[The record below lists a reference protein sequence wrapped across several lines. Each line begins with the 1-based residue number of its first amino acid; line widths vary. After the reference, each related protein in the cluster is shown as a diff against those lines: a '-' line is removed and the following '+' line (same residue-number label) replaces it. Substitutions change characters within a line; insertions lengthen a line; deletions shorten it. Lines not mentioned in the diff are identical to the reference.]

1 MGTFWEKWY
10 RYICSSHLMLLPHPL
25 QKVCPKALRLAG
37 GLLFFE
43 SLSLAR
49 SHAYEIR
56 QCADSRPAHCKLGK
70 RTSSNAMKKKTKNC
84 FEEKHKNP
92 NSEVN
97 SKITGEKTV
106 KGNNLVNKTT

>member
-1 MGTFWEKWY
+1 M
-10 RYICSSHLMLLPHPL
+10 
-25 QKVCPKALRLAG
+25 Q
-37 GLLFFE
+37 
-43 SLSLAR
+43 
-49 SHAYEIR
+49 IR
-56 QCADSRPAHCKLGK
+56 KENQLKC
-70 RTSSNAMKKKTKNC
+70 NEKKKTKNC